1 MYQIDNSTAVASIPA
16 STTAGT
22 SGFFT
27 DGNPATGVPATI
39 MPAEFMNMLMMEVL
53 NVLSAAGVTPSK
65 SSFTQLTTAIRTVNK
80 QSTVLVDT
88 GTAGVYKAVNVPA
101 LTALPASGFVQ
112 TVRIVNANPGA
123 ATYAP
128 DGLAAKPIYG
138 LGLQP
143 LQGGELPP
151 GIAVFMYLVQAG
163 VNGGNGAWILLDSL
177 GGALPVA
184 PATQSQHAVQFG
196 QVRARLTAN
205 LTVYVATTGADIA
218 GNGLTVGTPFL
229 TGTYAYNF
237 IQRNYDLNGFSVT
250 IQLANGSYGQIICTG
265 QCVGAQGAAVTI
277 NGSATASNVTIAAT
291 ANGQGL
297 LSAGGGA
304 LIIASGFTVSGG
316 AFTGCTGLITS
327 ATSSILFSNIT
338 FGVMPSGSHMQSSGQ
353 IQASGTYA
361 VTGSAAQHFAAT
373 NGSITTSAAVT
384 ITGTPVFSLAFAY
397 ALQCGTI
404 VAPSSSGASFTGA
417 TTGAKYSATLNAVI
431 NTSGSGASFFPG
443 SVAGSVSTG
452 GQYA

>member
-16 STTAGT
+16 SSTAGT

-101 LTALPASGFVQ
+101 LTSLPASGFVQ
-112 TVRIVNANPGA
+112 TVRIVNVNPGA

-184 PATQSQHAVQFG
+184 PATQSQHAVQFS
-196 QVRARLTAN
+196 QVSGIVGSVRNLRCSVPATSATAN
-205 LTVYVATTGADIA
+205 IIANEIVVQSNLGGLRYCLPAFNKTINLATTGAGGMD
-218 GNGLTVGTPFL
+218 
-229 TGTYAYNF
+229 TGT
-237 IQRNYDLNGFSVT
+237 
-250 IQLANGSYGQIICTG
+250 
-265 QCVGAQGAAVTI
+265 
-277 NGSATASNVTIAAT
+277 AT
-291 ANGQGL
+291 ANGFVGIYAIYNPTTQASAL
-297 LSAGGGA
+297 LATMEGGSALASVYIGANMPAGYTASALISVAPISGTAGQFASFLQLDRYVDYLGTSVITGSSAIVTAGAVSSALIPFSATFISGFNQIGSTLASAISQVLYPTSTGSVGGQFNTANVTAGSSQAVPFRLAIALPQTIYRTTNNSAG
-304 LIIASGFTVSGG
+304 
-316 AFTGCTGLITS
+316 
-327 ATSSILFSNIT
+327 
-338 FGVMPSGSHMQSSGQ
+338 
-353 IQASGTYA
+353 
-361 VTGSAAQHFAAT
+361 
-373 NGSITTSAAVT
+373 
-384 ITGTPVFSLAFAY
+384 TP
-397 ALQCGTI
+397 
-404 VAPSSSGASFTGA
+404 SFT
-417 TTGAKYSATLNAVI
+417 I
-431 NTSGSGASFFPG
+431 
-443 SVAGSVSTG
+443 SVKS
-452 GQYA
+452 YEF